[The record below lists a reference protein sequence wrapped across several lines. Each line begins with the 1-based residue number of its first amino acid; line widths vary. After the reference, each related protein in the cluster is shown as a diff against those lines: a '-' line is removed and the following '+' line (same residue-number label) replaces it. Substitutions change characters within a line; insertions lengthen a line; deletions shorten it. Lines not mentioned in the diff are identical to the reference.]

1 MSASR
6 CTSSI
11 IRYVTSQDSLDLALK
26 SLLKLT
32 NASKKLVVNASAEA
46 LSALI
51 DSCPHSFHPKCVAIL
66 VSAAQDKNP
75 QTRTH
80 AVSFI
85 SKLIKI
91 AAEADA
97 TTSLEKSGS
106 LEQIVRC
113 LQKTVADAA
122 PAVRETSRQ
131 IFDVLRASCP
141 ARAESC
147 GSLLD
152 SLDQSTKKTVN
163 KTPAVFQLPKG
174 LNPIQVIRTNST
186 DTRSI
191 ADTGPMESPKKQ
203 FEVKGTPRKPIC
215 SETDASKT
223 IAVAAEESVAPQAM
237 TSEDFRNTRPFL
249 DSAMGCAREYFI
261 EEYQTDNAQQ
271 HETEVSSADV
281 SVNADASFLDG
292 QQGLADITFDNGLV
306 EESFFMDESTS
317 DNPYEEM
324 SFKPPARLMELADEA
339 LNVNATPKA
348 SKFSEPS
355 PISGGMVGLMPGE
368 IPENQPFSN
377 SHEDFQQTLN
387 TEQNASFNLDL
398 SGCVERLKNGD
409 ETQEVFNA
417 VFTLASQNTRGQLN
431 ELKQIYLLLL
441 KGCMDEAKIAGSADA
456 CLTTFMNVKDG
467 KFLFQALT
475 GILANSQKFSEWSP
489 EKVIDFK
496 FDEDPNLGEYF
507 QPHPRASVMDC
518 LGKLLRERIKEDI
531 CDLGN
536 RCVSVESV
544 MELCAKETN
553 SSRSDVRKSA
563 VMCLVDIAMAW
574 PEHSRKASDGGDK
587 FWIKIG
593 ELLAPPQ

>member
-1 MSASR
+1 
-6 CTSSI
+6 
-11 IRYVTSQDSLDLALK
+11 
-26 SLLKLT
+26 
-32 NASKKLVVNASAEA
+32 
-46 LSALI
+46 
-51 DSCPHSFHPKCVAIL
+51 
-66 VSAAQDKNP
+66 
-75 QTRTH
+75 
-80 AVSFI
+80 
-85 SKLIKI
+85 
-91 AAEADA
+91 
-97 TTSLEKSGS
+97 
-106 LEQIVRC
+106 
-113 LQKTVADAA
+113 
-122 PAVRETSRQ
+122 
-131 IFDVLRASCP
+131 
-141 ARAESC
+141 
-147 GSLLD
+147 
-152 SLDQSTKKTVN
+152 
-163 KTPAVFQLPKG
+163 
-174 LNPIQVIRTNST
+174 
-186 DTRSI
+186 
-191 ADTGPMESPKKQ
+191 MESPKKQ

-317 DNPYEEM
+317 DNPYEQM

-441 KGCMDEAKIAGSADA
+441 KGCMDEAKSIECRENMFLILNRLVHHQNISDSMKDDQLLETLILARSHVRFEIAGSADA

-593 ELLAPPQ
+593 ELLAPPQVHLLMSYL